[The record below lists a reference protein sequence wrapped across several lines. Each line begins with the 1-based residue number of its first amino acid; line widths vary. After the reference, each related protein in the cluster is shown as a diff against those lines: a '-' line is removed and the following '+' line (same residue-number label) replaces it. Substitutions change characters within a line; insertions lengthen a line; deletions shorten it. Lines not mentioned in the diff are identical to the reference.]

1 MLPTG
6 FKVTRANT
14 TISDDLATLF
24 APIAS
29 GTPSGSIIAY
39 LGESDIS
46 GWVLCDGNPRPN
58 TNNMYGKVLSLRIG
72 ELLNGYFIPPYLCDK
87 FLGGRLISKI
97 DSDFTPFDGSNT
109 ATLGTTNL
117 PVHSHTGNTNSTNTD
132 HKHISY
138 ARVIN
143 FNINEGNGGGV
154 IVDGGGSAQ
163 GASRYDQTYTT
174 EQLTSQMKSFTGTD
188 TGNNLTHSH
197 SFTTNN
203 AGSGTAFSIVPSHY
217 RVNYLLK
224 I

>member
-6 FKVTRANT
+6 FKVTRANST
-14 TISDDLATLF
+14 VNDDLATLIKNNF
-24 APIAS
+24 APIES

-39 LGESDIS
+39 LGESDIT

-58 TNNMYGKVLSLRIG
+58 TNNMYQKVLSLRIG
-72 ELLNGYFIPPYLCDK
+72 ELLNGFFLPPNLTDK

-132 HKHISY
+132 HAHISY

-143 FNINEGNGGGV
+143 FNINEGNGGGTG
-154 IVDGGGSAQ
+154 VDGGGSGQ
-163 GASRYDQTYTT
+163 GANRYDLTYTT
-174 EQLTSQMKSFTGTD
+174 EKLTSRGIDS
-188 TGNNLTHSH
+188 NNMTHSH
-197 SFTTNN
+197 SFTTDNV
-203 AGSGTAFSIVPSHY
+203 GSGTSFSIVPSHY